1 MTIACCKP
9 SVFCEPS
16 VWHASLPGKQ
26 SHVCNTA
33 YNQPQEDF
41 IALSVTRLSST
52 EAPVWS
58 RLLLLTEKR
67 KSRSTFNSLSY
78 AEKDYGLS
86 QLLPRRGWV
95 PGLHSGSYT
104 LAWAGRSGVKDTE
117 AALWCVPTMAS
128 CWVFVPW
135 LCLFP
140 SLLPSC
146 GIFLCQHNSV
156 YHFAVLFNNQ

>member
-9 SVFCEPS
+9 PVFCEPS
-16 VWHASLPGKQ
+16 MWHASLPGKQ

-33 YNQPQEDF
+33 YNQLQENL
-41 IALSVTRLSST
+41 IALLVTRLAST

-67 KSRSTFNSLSY
+67 KARGTFNSLSY

-86 QLLPRRGWV
+86 QQLPRRGWV
-95 PGLHSGSYT
+95 PGLHRDSYT

-117 AALWCVPTMAS
+117 TALWRVLTMAS
-128 CWVFVPW
+128 CWVFVSW

-140 SLLPSC
+140 SLPPSC

-156 YHFAVLFNNQ
+156 YHFALLLNNQ